1 MGSLARRAN
10 LPISPASP
18 TISVPKGLVMN
29 RSILVALLLATA
41 ACSGGPGSGNE
52 SSAAQTAG
60 SAAGI
65 VAASMDKS
73 VAPGD
78 DFFAYANGAWV
89 KNTPIPEDRS
99 GIGASFIADQERE
112 RQTREL
118 LDGILGSKPEA
129 GSNDAL
135 IANYYNA
142 YLNTDA
148 IDRAGMAPAKADLDA
163 IAGIADKRQLSAA
176 IGGTL
181 RADTDPLNATNFQ
194 TENLFGIFVT
204 QGLSTP
210 GETLPYL
217 MQGGIGLPE
226 REYYLAG
233 DAKMAGLRGQYRAYI
248 ATVMKAAGV
257 ADADGA
263 SGRILDLETK
273 IARAHATRE
282 ESEDFAKGV
291 QIWSRAEL
299 ESRAPGIDWPAL
311 LGAAQLAGAQKF
323 QAYHSGAIPKLSAL
337 VASEPL
343 QSWKEWLAFHR
354 LNQQASVLPKPIR
367 DANFAFYDTALAGTP
382 KQRPRDQL
390 ALNAVS
396 NSLQDAVGKAYV
408 DKYFPASAKAEVQRM
423 VDNIKAAFERR
434 VQAIDWMA
442 PSTKEEALKKVR
454 SIVVGVGYPD
464 SWRDY
469 STLRITADNAYA
481 NRRNAELAEYRYQV
495 AKIGK
500 PMDRNE
506 WWMPPQ
512 LVNAVNLPVQN
523 ALNFPAAI
531 LQRPYFD
538 PNADAAFNYGA
549 IGSIIGHEI
558 SHSFDNNGALFDST
572 GRLRNWWTP
581 ADFKRFQQAGDAL
594 AAQYD
599 AYEALPGLHLN
610 GKLTLGENIA
620 DVAGIAATYDA
631 YRASL
636 NGKEAPVI
644 EGFSGDQRF
653 FIAYAQAWATKA
665 REPSLRQRVLTDGHA
680 PGQFRALTVRNLD
693 AWYTAFDVKPGQKL
707 YLAPEKRV
715 KVW

>member
-1 MGSLARRAN
+1 
-10 LPISPASP
+10 
-18 TISVPKGLVMN
+18 MN
-29 RSILVALLLATA
+29 RSIFLAFLLATA
-41 ACSGGPGSGNE
+41 ACSQGGPGNGSGG
-52 SSAAQTAG
+52 SAAQTAG
-60 SAAGI
+60 SEAGI
-65 VAASMDKS
+65 VAASMDKT

-78 DFFAYANGAWV
+78 DFFAYANGNWV
-89 KNTPIPEDRS
+89 KNTLIPEDRS
-99 GIGASFIADQERE
+99 GIGAFFVADQERE

-118 LDGILGSKPEA
+118 LTSILGSKPAA
-129 GSNDAL
+129 GSGEAL
-135 IANYYNA
+135 IADYYNA

-148 IDRAGMAPAKADLDA
+148 IDRAGMAPAKADLEA
-163 IAGIADKRQLSAA
+163 IAAIADKTQLSAA
-176 IGGTL
+176 IGSTL

-204 QGLSTP
+204 QGLATP

-226 REYYLAG
+226 REYYLSG
-233 DAKMAGLRGQYRAYI
+233 DAKMAGLRGQYRAYV
-248 ATVMKAAGV
+248 ATVMKAAGM
-257 ADADGA
+257 ADAEGA
-263 SGRILDLETK
+263 AGRILDLETK

-282 ESEDFAKGV
+282 ESEDFAKGAQV
-291 QIWSRAEL
+291 WSRADL
-299 ESRAPGIDWPAL
+299 EARAPGIDWAGL
-311 LGAAQLAGAQKF
+311 LGAAQLGNAQKF
-323 QAYHSGAIPKLSAL
+323 QAYHAGAIPKLAAL
-337 VASEPL
+337 VGSEPL
-343 QSWKEWLAFHR
+343 QNWKDWLAFHT
-354 LNQQASVLPKPIR
+354 LNQQSNVLPKPIR
-367 DANFAFYDTALAGTP
+367 DASFGFFGTALAGTP
-382 KQRPRDQL
+382 QQRPRDQQ

-396 NSLQDAVGKAYV
+396 NALQDAVGKAYV
-408 DKYFPASAKAEVQRM
+408 DKYFPASAKAEVQKM
-423 VDNIKAAFERR
+423 VDNIKAAFARR

-442 PSTKEEALKKVR
+442 PSTKEEALKKVQ

-464 SWRDY
+464 HWRDY
-469 STLRITADNAYA
+469 SALRISGDNAYA
-481 NRRNAELAEYRYQV
+481 NSRNAGLAEYRYQIS
-495 AKIGK
+495 KIGK
-500 PMDRNE
+500 PMDRAE

-531 LQRPYFD
+531 LQRPFFD
-538 PNADAAFNYGA
+538 PKADAAFNYGA
-549 IGSIIGHEI
+549 VGSVIGHEI

-581 ADFKRFQQAGDAL
+581 ADFKRFQQAGTAL

-599 AYEALPGLHLN
+599 SYEALPGLHVN

-620 DVAGIAATYDA
+620 DVAGLAAAYDA

-636 NGKEAPVI
+636 GGKEAPVL

-653 FIAYAQAWATKA
+653 FIAYSQAWATKM

-693 AWYTAFDVKPGQKL
+693 AWYGAFGVKPGQKL

>member
-1 MGSLARRAN
+1 MTR
-10 LPISPASP
+10 
-18 TISVPKGLVMN
+18 SVL
-29 RSILVALLLATA
+29 LALLLATA
-41 ACSGGPGSGNE
+41 ACSPSADGNQSGAADVQTPG
-52 SSAAQTAG
+52 TR
-60 SAAGI
+60 AGI
-65 VAASMDKS
+65 DASAIDKA
-73 VAPGD
+73 VKPGD
-78 DFFAYANGAWV
+78 DFFAFANGNWV
-89 KNTPIPEDRS
+89 RNTQIPEDRS
-99 GIGASFIADQERE
+99 GVGAFYIADKERE

-118 LDGILGSKPEA
+118 LDAILKSGPAA
-129 GSNDAL
+129 GSNEAL

-148 IDRAGMAPAKADLDA
+148 IDRAGIAPARADLDA
-163 IAGIADKRQLSAA
+163 IARIADKSQLSAA

-181 RADTDPLNATNFQ
+181 RADTDPLNATNYQ

-204 QGLSTP
+204 QGLATP

-233 DAKMAGLRGQYRAYI
+233 DAKMAAIRDQYRAYI
-248 ATVMKAAGV
+248 GTVLQAAGFP
-257 ADADGA
+257 DAQGA
-263 SGRILDLETK
+263 AGRIMDLETR

-282 ESEDFAKGV
+282 ESEDFAKGAQV
-291 QIWSRAEL
+291 WSRADL
-299 ESRAPGIDWPAL
+299 EKRAPGIDWTAL
-311 LGAAQLAGAQKF
+311 LGAAQLGAAQKF
-323 QAYHSGAIPKLSAL
+323 QAYHATAIPKLAAL
-337 VASEPL
+337 VGSEPL
-343 QSWKEWLAFHR
+343 QNWKEWLAFHT

-367 DANFAFYDTALAGTP
+367 DASFAFYGTALAGTP

-396 NSLQDAVGKAYV
+396 NALQDAVGKAYV
-408 DKYFPASAKAEVQRM
+408 DKYFPASAKTEVQGM
-423 VDNIKAAFERR
+423 VDNIKAAFARR
-434 VQAIDWMA
+434 VEAIDWMA

-464 SWRDY
+464 RWRDY
-469 STLRITADNAYA
+469 SGLQIAGDNAYA
-481 NRRNAELAEYRYQV
+481 NSRNAGLAEYRHQI

-500 PMDRNE
+500 AMDRSE

-531 LQRPYFD
+531 LQRPFFD
-538 PNADAAFNYGA
+538 AAADPAFNYGA
-549 IGSIIGHEI
+549 IGSVIGHEI

-581 ADFKRFQQAGDAL
+581 ADFARFQKAGQAL

-599 AYEALPGLHLN
+599 AYEALPGLHVN

-620 DVAGIAATYDA
+620 DVAGLAAAYDA

-636 NGKEAPVI
+636 GGKEAPVI
-644 EGFSGDQRF
+644 DGFTGDQRF
-653 FIAYAQAWATKA
+653 FLAYAQAWATKM
-665 REPSLRQRVLTDGHA
+665 REASLRQRVLTDGHA

-693 AWYTAFDVKPGQKL
+693 AWYPAFGVQPGQKL
-707 YLAPEKRV
+707 FLAPEKRV